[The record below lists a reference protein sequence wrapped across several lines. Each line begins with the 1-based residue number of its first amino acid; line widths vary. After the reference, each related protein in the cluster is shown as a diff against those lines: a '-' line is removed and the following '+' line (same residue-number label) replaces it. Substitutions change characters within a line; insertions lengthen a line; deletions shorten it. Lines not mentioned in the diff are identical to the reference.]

1 MPRAIKEARGTI
13 RPDRDGAEGETVEIE
28 APPQGTT
35 PPPEWLGVEAL
46 AEWHRIVP
54 VLEKAHVLSLVDYSQ
69 LANYCEAHGLAV
81 KATKQLKR
89 EGLTTKRANGSKVAN
104 PLVGIAKESRAQAL
118 RIAIE
123 FGLTPA
129 GRTRVKPTE
138 EDPNLPEAPK
148 AGGPSDTERF
158 LFNPPPPPLQLV
170 NTAPKAP
177 EPSGEKP

>member
-170 NTAPKAP
+170 NTAPKV
-177 EPSGEKP
+177 EKEADKP